1 MTSLRQQMID
11 AMVLRGLAG
20 RTQECYVAVV
30 AQLASYYH
38 CSPDRLDAEQVKAWL
53 LHRISERH
61 LAYATINQAV
71 CAIKFLFSAVL
82 GREADA
88 IAISYARTPQRQP
101 EILSREELAR
111 LFDSAGNLR
120 SRTLLMTTYAA
131 GLRVSE
137 VCALRVADIDSAPD
151 RMCIRVVEG
160 KGGKDRYTLLTPCLL
175 EALRQYWRLCKPRL
189 WLFPRVSDPAQP
201 FDICCAQRAYHRARE
216 RAGIQ
221 KGAAFMACATPL
233 PRICWRPVL
242 IWPRWPSCSDT
253 ATCPPPNATCI
264 WPDPAGHC
272 SRTAHSIYCANSE
285 AGSRGAT
292 DAGAHPA
299 RAGRGI
305 PAQPCPVARSRA
317 RLARHC
323 RLPNRCPWRRAR
335 TLRWLRCR
343 TPRLSFLQKPALPSM
358 SDPG

>member
-38 CSPDRLDAEQVKAWL
+38 CSPDRLDAAQVKAWL

-216 RAGIQ
+216 RAGQSHLPSIATVEIVFTVIHLRRRCSQ
-221 KGAAFMACATPL
+221 PRNLCSFLAFWVSHDDEGSDAAHVSVCLDFRPAQRTP
-233 PRICWRPVL
+233 
-242 IWPRWPSCSDT
+242 
-253 ATCPPPNATCI
+253 
-264 WPDPAGHC
+264 G
-272 SRTAHSIYCANSE
+272 
-285 AGSRGAT
+285 
-292 DAGAHPA
+292 PA
-299 RAGRGI
+299 RSVRVADRRGVFGSVQRRRVLRHRGVGQR
-305 PAQPCPVARSRA
+305 ADRLAA
-317 RLARHC
+317 RLSGA
-323 RLPNRCPWRRAR
+323 
-335 TLRWLRCR
+335 
-343 TPRLSFLQKPALPSM
+343 
-358 SDPG
+358 

>member
-20 RTQECYVAVV
+20 RTQDCYVAVV

-38 CSPDRLDAEQVKAWL
+38 CSPDRLDAAQVKAWL

-160 KGGKDRYTLLTPCLL
+160 KGGKDRYTLLTPSLL

-189 WLFPRVSDPAQP
+189 WLFPRVSDPTQP

-221 KGAAFMACATPL
+221 KEGGIHGLRHAFATHL
-233 PRICWRPVL
+233 L
-242 IWPRWPSCSDT
+242 
-253 ATCPPPNATCI
+253 
-264 WPDPAGHC
+264 
-272 SRTAHSIYCANSE
+272 E
-285 AGSRGAT
+285 AGVDLAT
-292 DAGAHPA
+292 LAKLLGHSHLSTTQ
-299 RAGRGI
+299 RYLH
-305 PAQPCPVARSRA
+305 
-317 RLARHC
+317 LARPGGALQQDSPLDLLR
-323 RLPNRCPWRRAR
+323 RL
-335 TLRWLRCR
+335 
-343 TPRLSFLQKPALPSM
+343 
-358 SDPG
+358 